1 MVPELFDPDVVLDLS
16 RNIFNPG
23 VYRGYAGLEQYASA
37 VNEVWNEFQIVPVEI
52 FDAGDTVITEI
63 MICGKGSGSGADVEM
78 KVFNVWTLRDSKVV
92 QIVGGYR
99 DRSEALEAAGA
110 SERIL

>member
-1 MVPELFDPDVVLDLS
+1 VH
-16 RNIFNPG
+16 
-23 VYRGYAGLEQYASA
+23 
-37 VNEVWNEFQIVPVEI
+37 EVWNEFQIVPVEI

-63 MICGKGSGSGADVEM
+63 MICGKG
-78 KVFNVWTLRDSKVV
+78 VWTLRDSKVV

-99 DRSEALEAAGA
+99 DRSEAVEAAGA